1 MRRRN
6 RLQESMTAAYR
17 SNPGT
22 RTWRTDTATAN
33 RDTSP
38 MAGERDGNL
47 WKRKRKTKTKTE
59 EAWLPHASLGASA
72 KRTCSL
78 RLATSPPSLPLVW
91 PPRLHHSTCAVLL
104 SLILYQGDPH
114 SSLLYIKF
122 VCPHLVRHFL
132 LWQVGAG
139 RKNEQSSKEKMPMV
153 LLPRWLC
160 CYMVISG
167 RDKRRCLVILV
178 REESICRF
186 IKYMSVYM
194 WN

>member
-1 MRRRN
+1 MLNCKEYRNIPSTISETKNAWRRN

-33 RDTSP
+33 RDTNP

-47 WKRKRKTKTKTE
+47 WKRKRKTKTKRE

-104 SLILYQGDPH
+104 SLILYQGDPTA
-114 SSLLYIKF
+114 LYCISNLYVHIWCATFCYGK
-122 VCPHLVRHFL
+122 
-132 LWQVGAG
+132 WGQAG
-139 RKNEQSSKEKMPMV
+139 REKNEQNSKEKMPMV

-160 CYMVISG
+160 CYTVISG
-167 RDKRRCLVILV
+167 I
-178 REESICRF
+178 REG
-186 IKYMSVYM
+186 V
-194 WN
+194 W

>member
-33 RDTSP
+33 RRDTGP

-47 WKRKRKTKTKTE
+47 WKRKRKTKTKRE

-104 SLILYQGDPH
+104 SLILYQGDPTA
-114 SSLLYIKF
+114 LYCISNLYVHIWCATFCYGK
-122 VCPHLVRHFL
+122 
-132 LWQVGAG
+132 WGQAG
-139 RKNEQSSKEKMPMV
+139 REKNEQSSKEKMPMV

-167 RDKRRCLVILV
+167 T
-178 REESICRF
+178 REG
-186 IKYMSVYM
+186 V
-194 WN
+194 W